1 MANVIMDSYKVLAL
15 TSGLDLS
22 SLEIRII
29 LGDAA
34 DITFSSAFDFLD
46 DIDGGTGVVAE
57 SNALDSK
64 TTTAGTFDAA
74 DETWGTVSGDVSEQI
89 WGFYET
95 GTSSTSSLIFFF
107 DTSVTGLPVTPN
119 GGDITCAWNGSGI
132 FSI

>member
-15 TSGLDLS
+15 TSGLNLAT
-22 SLEIRII
+22 LEIRII

-46 DIDGGTGVVAE
+46 DLTAGGRVAE

-64 TTTAGTFDAA
+64 TTTAGVFDAA
-74 DETWGTVSGDVSEQI
+74 DETWTSVSGDVSEQI

-95 GTSSTSSLIFFF
+95 GTESTSSLIFFF

-119 GGDITCAWNGSGI
+119 GGDITCAWNASGI
-132 FSI
+132 FAI

>member
-46 DIDGGTGVVAE
+46 DIDAGSGVVAE

-74 DETWGTVSGDVSEQI
+74 DETWSAVSGDVSEQI